1 MAIYPGHDDGILFM
15 VDISQLRK
23 VIMVKRPSYHGYA
36 PDIPLGGA
44 VPSGG
49 CI

>member
-1 MAIYPGHDDGILFM
+1 M
-15 VDISQLRK
+15 VDISQLREI
-23 VIMVKRPSYHGYA
+23 IMVKKPSYHDYA

-49 CI
+49 YI